1 MENYE
6 IFEVIRPNCPSG
18 GSVLTGIHKN
28 LNPVYISGGEDDN
41 EILVVQAKIGI
52 QNCRFINGYGPQEY
66 KSIEERISFYARLE
80 QEVINAKLFDNLVCI
95 EMDANAK
102 LGKECIA
109 LDPHPR
115 SSNGD
120 LLFEFCERNNLVIC
134 NTTDLCQGTIT
145 RQRNTVN
152 GVEKSILD
160 YFIVCQEMFSY
171 LTSMVIDEAR
181 AFVLTK
187 YAKIRGKPVVT
198 QSDHNPIICQFNC
211 TWSDKMVDVKQRIEI
226 FNYKDP
232 EGLIRFRE
240 LTSSDTLS
248 RCIGS
253 DVRGS
258 GKRWIKEFNN
268 ILHRSFKKIRVN
280 KRGVKNEH
288 VHQLMRAK
296 TLISQKISEIT
307 ENLKLHPESIERN
320 IEILECLQDKVDT
333 LDVEIANIS
342 AEKNMKIIKDHYES
356 VTDGAGVF
364 NVPKMWGLKKKL
376 KLQSSDVPSAKK
388 DASGNLVTTKNGLLS
403 LYKSTYMDRLSHKP
417 IRPEYEELKQ
427 LKEKLFELRFQI
439 SSLTKSEDWDQ
450 EKVEKICK
458 SLKNSKAR
466 DESGLIYELFK
477 PPYAGNDVYE
487 SLAKLFSLSK
497 QELDIPEFFEKM
509 SITSLYKNKGVRSS
523 LANERGIFNLSKVR
537 SIFDKVRYSDI
548 YDTIDQNMSFS
559 NVGGR
564 KHRNIRDHLFVVNA
578 AVNNV
583 INGDGKSFDIQGF
596 DVVKCF
602 DEMWYEETL
611 NDMWDVKIQD
621 DKFALISKLDNKCKI
636 VVKTPS
642 GVTDMFELSRIVLQG
657 SVLGPIKCSVQM
669 DTIGRESL
677 RTGLG
682 IYKYKDTVDI
692 PSLAMIDDIMA
703 ISACGDDTIELNAII
718 NAKIE
723 AKKLRLSEDKCYKI
737 HICKKTNEC
746 SQNLKVHDGTM
757 KTVKQATYLGD
768 VICENGMIDET
779 ISQRCQKSFGII
791 TQISSLLSSISLGN
805 FHFDIAMVLRESQF
819 INSVMVN
826 SEIWHNVMIKHTLSL
841 EQMDLDLLRKILSAH
856 SKTAAEAFY
865 FELGKYPLRFVWA
878 KRRFMYLWQIL
889 HRDTDELVRKVY
901 ETQKLKPCKG
911 DWFTIMQ
918 NERSTY
924 ELEISDSEISKISE
938 YKFRKIIQEKINKQ
952 AIKYLEGL
960 ASKHMK
966 STQIAAEGFG
976 KKDYF
981 NDNRFSKEDIQLLF
995 ALRTKMT
1002 DCKSN
1007 FSNQYGNN
1015 LTCRLC
1021 QELNSVEDEDHILRC
1036 KKLNTEDYNAS
1047 FADVYEN
1054 IDKQY
1059 VVTQIYKKVLRKRN
1073 LYLEAMK
1080 HNPSMDGPVYQSTLD

>member
-1 MENYE
+1 M
-6 IFEVIRPNCPSG
+6 
-18 GSVLTGIHKN
+18 
-28 LNPVYISGGEDDN
+28 
-41 EILVVQAKIGI
+41 
-52 QNCRFINGYGPQEY
+52 
-66 KSIEERISFYARLE
+66 
-80 QEVINAKLFDNLVCI
+80 
-95 EMDANAK
+95 
-102 LGKECIA
+102 
-109 LDPHPR
+109 
-115 SSNGD
+115 
-120 LLFEFCERNNLVIC
+120 
-134 NTTDLCQGTIT
+134 
-145 RQRNTVN
+145 
-152 GVEKSILD
+152 
-160 YFIVCQEMFSY
+160 
-171 LTSMVIDEAR
+171 
-181 AFVLTK
+181 
-187 YAKIRGKPVVT
+187 
-198 QSDHNPIICQFNC
+198 
-211 TWSDKMVDVKQRIEI
+211 
-226 FNYKDP
+226 
-232 EGLIRFRE
+232 
-240 LTSSDTLS
+240 
-248 RCIGS
+248 
-253 DVRGS
+253 
-258 GKRWIKEFNN
+258 
-268 ILHRSFKKIRVN
+268 
-280 KRGVKNEH
+280 
-288 VHQLMRAK
+288 
-296 TLISQKISEIT
+296 
-307 ENLKLHPESIERN
+307 
-320 IEILECLQDKVDT
+320 
-333 LDVEIANIS
+333 
-342 AEKNMKIIKDHYES
+342 
-356 VTDGAGVF
+356 
-364 NVPKMWGLKKKL
+364 
-376 KLQSSDVPSAKK
+376 
-388 DASGNLVTTKNGLLS
+388 
-403 LYKSTYMDRLSHKP
+403 
-417 IRPEYEELKQ
+417 
-427 LKEKLFELRFQI
+427 
-439 SSLTKSEDWDQ
+439 
-450 EKVEKICK
+450 
-458 SLKNSKAR
+458 
-466 DESGLIYELFK
+466 
-477 PPYAGNDVYE
+477 
-487 SLAKLFSLSK
+487 
-497 QELDIPEFFEKM
+497 
-509 SITSLYKNKGVRSS
+509 
-523 LANERGIFNLSKVR
+523 
-537 SIFDKVRYSDI
+537 
-548 YDTIDQNMSFS
+548 
-559 NVGGR
+559 
-564 KHRNIRDHLFVVNA
+564 
-578 AVNNV
+578 
-583 INGDGKSFDIQGF
+583 
-596 DVVKCF
+596 
-602 DEMWYEETL
+602 
-611 NDMWDVKIQD
+611 
-621 DKFALISKLDNKCKI
+621 
-636 VVKTPS
+636 
-642 GVTDMFELSRIVLQG
+642 
-657 SVLGPIKCSVQM
+657 LGPIKCSVQM
-669 DTIGRESL
+669 DAIGRESL

-826 SEIWHNVMIKHTLSL
+826 SEIWHNVMLKHTLSL

-865 FELGKYPLRFVWA
+865 VELGKYPLRFVWA

-981 NDNRFSKEDIQLLF
+981 NDNRFTKEDIQLLF